1 MQTNKTKAKLKAGE
15 VVIGSELNFPCPD
28 MVEMLGYAGA
38 DYVYIDTEHS
48 ATTYESIAHM
58 IRAAEGS
65 GATPLVRI
73 PENLPDQ
80 YPSYIMRLLDIGAM
94 GIIVPHV
101 STKAVAQAVVDSVK
115 YPPEGKRGA
124 ATGRMSGYGLHM
136 SKTEYSK
143 KANEET
149 LVVIMIESAEAVDNL
164 SDILSVK
171 GIDVVQIGT
180 NDLAQSMGYTGKFT
194 EPAVLKALDK
204 IIIET
209 LKAGAAVGVGSLDGF
224 PQMEEKI
231 NEFLDDGVQFMNIN
245 ARKLIISGIK
255 QWQERVL
262 NYKQRK

>member
-73 PENLPDQ
+73 PENLPEQ
-80 YPSYIMRLLDIGAM
+80 YPSFVIGCWTLGAM
-94 GIIVPHV
+94 GGIRSSHFDY
-101 STKAVAQAVVDSVK
+101 KAVARAVVDSVK

-149 LVVIMIESAEAVDNL
+149 MVVIMIESAEAVDNL

-180 NDLAQSMGYTGKFT
+180 NDLAQSMGYIGKFT
-194 EPAVLKALDK
+194 EPAVLKALDCN
-204 IIIET
+204 
-209 LKAGAAVGVGSLDGF
+209 VYR
-224 PQMEEKI
+224 PY
-231 NEFLDDGVQFMNIN
+231 FL
-245 ARKLIISGIK
+245 L
-255 QWQERVL
+255 
-262 NYKQRK
+262 